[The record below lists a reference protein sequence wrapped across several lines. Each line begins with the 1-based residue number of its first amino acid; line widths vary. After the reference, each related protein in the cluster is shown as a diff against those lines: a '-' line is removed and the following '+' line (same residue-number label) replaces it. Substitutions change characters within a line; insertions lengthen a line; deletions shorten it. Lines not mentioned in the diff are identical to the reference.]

1 MSPSAK
7 FTTAAL
13 MAALA
18 SVGGSFALT
27 LGLGL
32 IACPLC
38 LLQRA
43 FAVAVL
49 GILFLGL
56 VTQARH
62 TGLVN
67 LLAFLPTVVG
77 GLIAGWHTFLDMTG
91 RQICPTGVLGLGTTA
106 QQSLASYVLILFA
119 LLPGLMIDVRD
130 RRVSV
135 AGVGWTLLLG
145 AGLTVACILTTP
157 PPEMPVP
164 ELRSRVCHPPL
175 TSSVTDA
182 RRRPDNRPA
191 GRPSGRE

>member
-13 MAALA
+13 AAALA
-18 SVGGSFALT
+18 SVAGSFSLT

-56 VTQARH
+56 VTRARD

-67 LLAFLPTVVG
+67 VLAFLPAIVG
-77 GLIAGWHTFLDMTG
+77 GLIAGWHTVLDGTG
-91 RQICPTGVLGLGTTA
+91 RQVCPNGVLGLGTTA
-106 QQSLASYVLILFA
+106 QQSLVSYVSILA
-119 LLPGLMIDVRD
+119 VLLPGLMIDVRN
-130 RRVSV
+130 RQVPV
-135 AGVGWTLLLG
+135 AAVGWTTLLG
-145 AGLTVACILTTP
+145 AALAFACIVTTP

-164 ELRSRVCHPPL
+164 ELRSRVCHPPV
-175 TSSVTDA
+175 S
-182 RRRPDNRPA
+182 A
-191 GRPSGRE
+191 GVHPGPVET